1 MSIRGS
7 IIATN
12 NLRSLL
18 VAAGIGLLGACSHA
32 PERPAS
38 SILTIGAAFTPEF
51 TIRDMAGAGRVVPL
65 RISFP
70 TRNHARTLPIV
81 IFSHG
86 AYSSKDDYTPIT
98 DYWAAAGFLVIAAT
112 HIDSTTRG
120 QVRGMPTPPN
130 AYTERLADVQLIIAR
145 LDEIEARVPALR
157 GRLAKDRIAVTG
169 HSFGGLIAENF
180 CGLLGTN
187 PATHASL
194 DMRDARVRAVIAF
207 SGVGELP
214 PLVTRAHFATLSK
227 PMLVTVG
234 TQDLGMGPSRSGY
247 ELRREPYDIAPP
259 GDKYLLVLDGA
270 DHYLG
275 GMVCRDDIPRSPRG
289 AEYVQTFNDA
299 STLFLRAYLQD
310 DATALS
316 TLSTKLPHR

>member
-1 MSIRGS
+1 MT
-7 IIATN
+7 TN
-12 NLRSLL
+12 KLRTLL
-18 VAAGIGLLGACSHA
+18 LTAAFALIGACSDV
-32 PERPAS
+32 PARQVPR
-38 SILTIGAAFTPEF
+38 IVTIGAAFTQEF
-51 TIRDMAGAGRVVPL
+51 VIRDVAGAGRVVPV
-65 RISFP
+65 RISYP
-70 TRNHARTLPIV
+70 TGSRSRSLPVV

-98 DYWAAAGFLVIAAT
+98 DHWAAAGFLVIAPT

-120 QVRGMPTPPN
+120 QVRGAPTPPN
-130 AYTERLADVQLIIAR
+130 TYTERLADVQMIIAR
-145 LDEIEARVPALR
+145 LSEIETRIPALR
-157 GRLAKDRIAVTG
+157 GRVARDRIAVTG

-180 CGLLGTN
+180 GGLLGTN
-187 PATHASL
+187 PITHASL

-214 PLVTRAHFATLSK
+214 PLVTRANFSTLSK

-234 TQDLGMGPSRSGY
+234 TQDLGMGPNRSGY

-259 GDKYLLVLDGA
+259 GGKYLLVLDGA

-275 GMVCRDDIPRSPRG
+275 GMVCRDDVPKSPRG
-289 AEYVQTFNDA
+289 AEYVQAFNDA

-310 DATALS
+310 DAAALS
-316 TLSTKLPHR
+316 ALSAKLPHR